1 MRKAHLRSAVRYLKL
16 RNFNIYAPHG
26 GKRNLGALPK
36 AQRIQ
41 IEKLLPPISTVFMP
55 VCPDTFESA
64 YQ

>member
-1 MRKAHLRSAVRYLKL
+1 MRKAHLRSAVKYLKL
-16 RNFNIYAPHG
+16 RNFNIYATRRK
-26 GKRNLGALPK
+26 KRNLGALPK

-41 IEKLLPPISTVFMP
+41 IDKLLPPISRVFMP